1 MYQATKDTS
10 RISHSPQIA
19 KVEERTFGCVIR
31 QSTTEDIA
39 RATGKE
45 SPANPPMV
53 APVPVGTIITAV

>member
-1 MYQATKDTS
+1 M
-10 RISHSPQIA
+10 
-19 KVEERTFGCVIR
+19 R

-53 APVPVGTIITAV
+53 APVPVGTIMTPVYGFWPIPLEPCIQKKEGSA